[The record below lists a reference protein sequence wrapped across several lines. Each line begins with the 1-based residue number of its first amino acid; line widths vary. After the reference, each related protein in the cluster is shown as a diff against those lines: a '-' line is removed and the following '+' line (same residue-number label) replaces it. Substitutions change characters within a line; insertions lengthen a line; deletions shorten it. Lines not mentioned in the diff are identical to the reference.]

1 MNKNKCKSCDLNFGT
16 DEEKY
21 NHFVK
26 HHINRFI
33 KYCQRCQKT
42 PFFVSQFS
50 KHTYHKKH
58 VNPLYS
64 YPTLVSGKIFDQ
76 ICPFC
81 KQAFFLQERVR

>member
-1 MNKNKCKSCDLNFGT
+1 MS
-16 DEEKY
+16 
-21 NHFVK
+21 
-26 HHINRFI
+26 
-33 KYCQRCQKT
+33 KT

-76 ICPFC
+76 ICPFAN
-81 KQAFFLQERVR
+81 KLFLQERVRRSFEIQLCL